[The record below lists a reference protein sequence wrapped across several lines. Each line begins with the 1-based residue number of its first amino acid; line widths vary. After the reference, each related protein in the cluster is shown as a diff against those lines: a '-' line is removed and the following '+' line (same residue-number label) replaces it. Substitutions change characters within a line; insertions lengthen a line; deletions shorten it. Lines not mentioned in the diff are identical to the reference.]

1 MSMSVYNSN
10 TDISS
15 NRQVADTHGFKDP
28 WLSTFKD
35 RLSSFGHFSER
46 HQKQFL
52 WLGKKLECKLE
63 LNRSRQCTT
72 VRNSKTSQELR
83 MLSSV
88 TLNSKITIIVTN
100 IGSQLSEMT
109 AISHFN
115 FICICSC
122 VLWMSL
128 SLLVMSCLKVHKSQ
142 GAAFEGVLKMSLY
155 LYFLSDHVF
164 SSLWS
169 NVSMVTSL

>member
-1 MSMSVYNSN
+1 MSVYNSN

-63 LNRSRQCTT
+63 LNWSRLCTT

-88 TLNSKITIIVTN
+88 TLNSKITMIVTN
-100 IGSQLSEMT
+100 SGSQLSEMT

-122 VLWMSL
+122 VLWISL
-128 SLLVMSCLKVHKSQ
+128 SLMAMSCLLITLIKCLKGHKSQ
-142 GAAFEGVLKMSLY
+142 GAAFERCLVFVLKSQKIP
-155 LYFLSDHVF
+155 FPGSFV
-164 SSLWS
+164 WR
-169 NVSMVTSL
+169 